1 MSPPPMIVQTIE
13 AAFTFRKTSFVVYEL
28 CFTKVKLIFV
38 GGSGSNHSVFYFY
51 VANSV
56 GFSSTPCHA
65 HA

>member
-1 MSPPPMIVQTIE
+1 MSPPPMTVQTIE
-13 AAFTFRKTSFVVYEL
+13 DAFTFVLYEL
-28 CFTKVKLIFV
+28 CFTKVKLTFV
-38 GGSGSNHSVFYFY
+38 GCSGSNHSVFYSY